1 MAVDVL
7 VGFRPDTEEP
17 IDSRFI
23 ASNASDRLSLV
34 SFNCYKGLLVFQ
46 QDTSELY
53 VCIDPSNP
61 SLESSWNLI
70 DGSESSST
78 GFPFTGNALITGSLT
93 ISGSNQNALG
103 GTLTVSDTIFTDVIS
118 ASIAQF
124 TGDGVNSILLIK
136 TSEGNS
142 PITINPEGLI
152 VFDEFTYTPTPVN
165 GGFLYS
171 GSEFFIGLEI

>member
-78 GFPFTGNALITGSLT
+78 GFPFTGNALITGSLI
-93 ISGSNQNALG
+93 ISGSSQNALG

-118 ASIAQF
+118 AVCLSLFLSF
-124 TGDGVNSILLIK
+124 TV
-136 TSEGNS
+136 
-142 PITINPEGLI
+142 TIFPARRASKMNPVEALRY
-152 VFDEFTYTPTPVN
+152 E
-165 GGFLYS
+165 
-171 GSEFFIGLEI
+171 